1 MGFPGVKMRSIFE
14 PEGDLTGGLF
24 FELDWYI
31 LVDEVCLILFGHVS
45 LYQGIGVG
53 YQDPASTLGLA

>member
-1 MGFPGVKMRSIFE
+1 MGFPGVKMRPIFE
-14 PEGDLTGGLF
+14 PERGLMRGLC
-24 FELDWYI
+24 FELDWCI